1 MRLIQCTDVVDVLI
15 ENTNAKVLA
24 VGEVKPALPADCQ
37 VLAPLIMEK
46 DKRGVCP
53 VGKLF
58 LHNEEGYRDMA
69 HYEKQGK
76 QEAAYPIP
84 ISLPPCLTVL

>member
-1 MRLIQCTDVVDVLI
+1 MLI

-53 VGKLF
+53 VGKF
-58 LHNEEGYRDMA
+58 TSVKNHFFTMKRDIGMA